1 MPRAQVVAKTI
12 YIVTLSYID
21 CATTRKATMSFV
33 NVWVNSGAEKARPG
47 RKSVILIFESW
58 LKSKGFPS
66 LEDAVKFQEE
76 AQGRERYR
84 IVDLA
89 VEHVKEKGG
98 TYKGMSHRYTT
109 IRSFFMRSRVELP
122 KIPVNFA
129 PTRDAT
135 IDALNLETFNI
146 FLRDSDLRD
155 QAIYLSLFQGLMDQH
170 RFFLYFNPKGFELSE
185 HIKKDGIDKPYRL
198 NLLRGRKGNPRPF
211 NTWIGHDALEA
222 WKIYFD
228 KERGWPKEGEGAALD
243 RNGKTLSQNAFFLVH
258 IRRLHRLGFL
268 KANGNKATRSGVGL
282 HEIRDLAR
290 STLEKAK
297 KDDFNTTS
305 AGYWMGH
312 TVDPLFY
319 NKVWQLEPE
328 YNLAQYNIAVRY
340 LNILSGPVTTILEDP
355 EQLLERLK
363 TSPVFQDYLKDL
375 VRDIVIVRPDIL
387 AGVEQIAEDAKK
399 FREVEHRLQQRQALA
414 NR

>member
-1 MPRAQVVAKTI
+1 
-12 YIVTLSYID
+12 
-21 CATTRKATMSFV
+21 MSFV
-33 NVWVNSGAEKARPG
+33 DVWVNSAAEKARPG
-47 RKSVILIFESW
+47 RKSVILIFEKW

-66 LEDAVKFQEE
+66 LEDAVKFQEQ
-76 AQGRERYR
+76 AQGRDRYR

-89 VEHVKEKGG
+89 VEHVKEWGG
-98 TYKGMSHRYTT
+98 TYKTMSQRYTT
-109 IRSFFMRSRVELP
+109 IRSFFMRSRAELP
-122 KIPVNFA
+122 KVSINFV

-135 IDALNLETFNI
+135 VGALNLETFNI

-170 RFFLYFNPKGFELSE
+170 RFFLYFNPKGQDLGE
-185 HIKKDGIDKPYRL
+185 HIKKNGIDKSYRV
-198 NLLRGRKGNPRPF
+198 NVLRGRKGNPKPY
-211 NTWIGHDALEA
+211 NTWIGRDALEA

-243 RNGKTLSQNAFFLVH
+243 RDGKPLSQNAFFLVH

-268 KANGNKATRSGVGL
+268 KENGNKATRSGVGL

-305 AGYWMGH
+305 AEFWMGH
-312 TVDPLFY
+312 TIDPLGY
-319 NKVWQLEPE
+319 NKLWQVEPE

-340 LNILSGPVTTILEDP
+340 LNILSGPVTTIAEDP

-363 TSPVFQDYLKDL
+363 TSPAFHKYVESMMADNPVLASTIARAAFKDSET
-375 VRDIVIVRPDIL
+375 VREIFSRF
-387 AGVEQIAEDAKK
+387 VEEGLTITAEGLTIRAKQPK
-399 FREVEHRLQQRQALA
+399 RTRSNA
-414 NR
+414 